1 MASFSYLIQ
10 DISELDLVAKQ
21 ISELSQ
27 MHKIFLFD
35 GKMGSGKTTLIKK
48 VVHLLGVFESSSPTF
63 SIVNTY
69 LGYINQSIYHIDC
82 YRIENENEVENIGLL
97 EILNDQKLCFI
108 EWPNK
113 IHNFLPDTFVS
124 VSISFDNNL
133 RKITIES

>member
-63 SIVNTY
+63 SI
-69 LGYINQSIYHIDC
+69 INSY
-82 YRIENENEVENIGLL
+82 
-97 EILNDQKLCFI
+97 
-108 EWPNK
+108 
-113 IHNFLPDTFVS
+113 LPDTFVS

>member
-48 VVHLLGVFESSSPTF
+48 VVHLLGVFEWNGPYWTTSSSKNYNTF
-63 SIVNTY
+63 QLI
-69 LGYINQSIYHIDC
+69 
-82 YRIENENEVENIGLL
+82 
-97 EILNDQKLCFI
+97 ILKL
-108 EWPNK
+108 
-113 IHNFLPDTFVS
+113 
-124 VSISFDNNL
+124 
-133 RKITIES
+133 